1 MSGGGRWSPSER
13 VFGVKILFLCGAL
26 FYVPPLCAET
36 PARASAARPGV
47 TGDVRRHERFGSK
60 FVDARNVDVWL
71 PPGYEQKRSRR
82 YPVVYMHDGQM
93 LFDATKTWNRL
104 EWGVDETMTR
114 LVGEGRIREAIVVG
128 VWNTPKRFYEYMP
141 RKAVAGAV
149 VRMGVEGIP
158 DVRADQIVSDDYL
171 KFLANE
177 LKPFVDAT
185 YRTLPGRENTFVM
198 GSSMGGLISA
208 YAVSEYPNV
217 FGGAGCISTHW
228 PAGDGAV
235 IDYLSQHLPDPR
247 THKFYF
253 DYGTETL
260 DAGYEPYQRKM
271 DAVMRRAGYREG
283 RNWLTR
289 KFAGAEH
296 SERAWAAR
304 VDVPLRFF
312 LRK

>member
-1 MSGGGRWSPSER
+1 M
-13 VFGVKILFLCGAL
+13 KILFLCGAL
-26 FYVPPLCAET
+26 SCALPLWARPSAQT
-36 PARASAARPGV
+36 PAAPAGV
-47 TGDVRRHERFGSK
+47 TGVVRRHERFRSA

-71 PPGYEQKRSRR
+71 PPGYGRGGSRR

-93 LFDATKTWNRL
+93 LFDAAATWNRQ

-114 LVGEGRIREAIVVG
+114 LVGEGRLREALVVG
-128 VWNTPKRFYEYMP
+128 IWNTPKRFSEYMP
-141 RKAVAGAV
+141 RKAVAGD
-149 VRMGVEGIP
+149 VRIGVRGIP

-171 KFLANE
+171 KFIVNE

-185 YRTLPGRENTFVM
+185 YRTRPDRKNTFIM

-235 IDYLSQHLPDPR
+235 IDYLSKHLPDPR

-271 DAVMRRAGYREG
+271 DAVMRSAGYREG
-283 RNWLTR
+283 RNWVTR

-304 VDVPLRFF
+304 VDVPLLFF